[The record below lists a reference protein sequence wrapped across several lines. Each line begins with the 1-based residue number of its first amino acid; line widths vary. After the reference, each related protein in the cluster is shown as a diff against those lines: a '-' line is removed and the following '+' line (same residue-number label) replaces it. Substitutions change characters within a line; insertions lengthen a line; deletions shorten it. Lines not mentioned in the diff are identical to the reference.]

1 MTSFI
6 LLLLWP
12 SSSLHGFILK
22 IHRQRDMKRKQ
33 KTVHRETTSIKFI
46 FFLHDSNLQGTSNLK
61 SLLKVK
67 PLST

>member
-46 FFLHDSNLQGTSNLK
+46 LHDSNLQGTSNLK

-67 PLST
+67 PLSS